1 MNRLTYYPVKN
12 NCSDSKACTLR
23 GEEATLL
30 TREEVGLK
38 NLSTRLPSQDQP
50 ADACRR
56 ESSSVTHTEEIS
68 SSLRVKPH
76 KERRRNAVVP
86 LLPFLLRAPTH
97 IGSIQLSQNMD
108 VRSRAYSVE
117 GRAPEHRPR
126 EAQRAACRS
135 AAGRRAV
142 ARRWRPP
149 ARSLRGRSG
158 L

>member
-68 SSLRVKPH
+68 SSLQVKPH

-97 IGSIQLSQNMD
+97 MGSIQLSRNMD
-108 VRSRAYSVE
+108 VRFCHILEEGVPFSVGIGEWGIVAIYAHAAQASRA
-117 GRAPEHRPR
+117 R
-126 EAQRAACRS
+126 
-135 AAGRRAV
+135 
-142 ARRWRPP
+142 
-149 ARSLRGRSG
+149 
-158 L
+158 